1 MIGLAGRFKFLLYF
15 GSDVSREF
23 PDVIGGAV
31 KAVTAC
37 VECGAVNANHPT
49 TNTVKQKSNNKKFG
63 YNRRNESIINF
74 CRKLCFILVG
84 VLN

>member
-1 MIGLAGRFKFLLYF
+1 MRLADRFKFLLYF

-37 VECGAVNANHPT
+37 IECRAVNANHPA
-49 TNTVKQKSNNKKFG
+49 TNTVKHKDNNKSFNKIYARLLLTPTSDTFLLA
-63 YNRRNESIINF
+63 SA
-74 CRKLCFILVG
+74 RKAS
-84 VLN
+84 